1 MHYSISDG
9 YSHTQ
14 EGIYDAIA
22 CKASI
27 SRGWFHAH
35 RGEAAVTI
43 SGVALLAICT
53 LLGGL
58 LGDLLGAALGVKAN
72 VGGVGIAMMF
82 LIAARL
88 WLMRYGQLSHGLK
101 TGVEF
106 WGSFYIPIVVA
117 MAAQQNV
124 VAAVK
129 GGPVVLIAGIGAV
142 AVCFAMVALIGRLSG
157 RVETM
162 DEIEAREAE
171 AFAAPVPHFKSGR
184 IG

>member
-1 MHYSISDG
+1 M
-9 YSHTQ
+9 
-14 EGIYDAIA
+14 
-22 CKASI
+22 
-27 SRGWFHAH
+27 
-35 RGEAAVTI
+35 TI

-58 LGDLLGAALGVKAN
+58 LGDLLGVALGVKAN

-88 WLMRYGQLSHGLK
+88 WLVRHGLLSRGLN

-124 VAAVK
+124 VAAAK
-129 GGPVVLIAGIGAV
+129 GGPIVVIAGLGAV
-142 AVCFAMVALIGRLSG
+142 AVCFTMVALIGRLSG

-162 DEIEAREAE
+162 DEIEAREAIE
-171 AFAAPVPHFKSGR
+171 ANVPHFKSGR
-184 IG
+184 VG

>member
-1 MHYSISDG
+1 
-9 YSHTQ
+9 
-14 EGIYDAIA
+14 
-22 CKASI
+22 
-27 SRGWFHAH
+27 
-35 RGEAAVTI
+35 VTI

-58 LGDLLGAALGVKAN
+58 LGDLLGVALGVKAN

-88 WLMRYGQLSHGLK
+88 WLMRHGILSHGLK

-124 VAAVK
+124 VAAAK
-129 GGPVVLIAGIGAV
+129 GGPIVVIAGIGAV
-142 AVCFAMVALIGRLSG
+142 AVCFATVALIGRFSG

-171 AFAAPVPHFKSGR
+171 ALAAPVPHFKSGR